1 MERGIQ
7 VFLVAGNRL
16 VRDAL
21 TRVITRK
28 GDIEVVGSHAF
39 SPDLCEALYAADF
52 DVLLI
57 DWSSA
62 GPAVLDI
69 FTELREQH
77 PARRSILLG
86 VRDEPIV
93 FLKAVKAGVRGILLE
108 DASASD
114 VAMAIRTV
122 AQGHAVCPPSLCT
135 YLFEQVFRQAESL
148 PSARIRVQLGLS
160 RREQQLIPYI
170 ARGMTNKEIAR
181 RLGLSEQ
188 TVKNHIHKMLQK
200 AGVNDR
206 LEVVEAC
213 ADQATPE
220 GPVAPP
226 AWP

>member
-1 MERGIQ
+1 MERGIR

-28 GDIEVVGSHAF
+28 GDIQVVGSHAF
-39 SPDLCEALYAADF
+39 SPDLCEVLFASDY

-57 DWSSA
+57 DWGSA
-62 GPAVLDI
+62 GPALLEMLS
-69 FTELREQH
+69 ELRERH
-77 PARRSILLG
+77 PARRCILLG
-86 VRDEPIV
+86 VRDEPIG

-114 VAMAIRTV
+114 VATAIRTV

-135 YLFEQVFRQAESL
+135 YLFEQVFRQAEAL
-148 PSARIRVQLGLS
+148 PSARIREQLGLS

-170 ARGMTNKEIAR
+170 ARGMTNKEIAH

-213 ADQATPE
+213 ADQPLPE
-220 GPVAPP
+220 GPMAPP

>member
-7 VFLVAGNRL
+7 VFLVVGNRL

-28 GDIEVVGSHAF
+28 GDIQVVGSHAF
-39 SPDLCEALYAADF
+39 SPDLSEALFASDY

-57 DWSSA
+57 DWGSA
-62 GPAVLDI
+62 GSAILD
-69 FTELREQH
+69 TLGELREQH

-86 VRDEPIV
+86 VRDEPIG

-114 VAMAIRTV
+114 VATAIRTV
-122 AQGHAVCPPSLCT
+122 AQGQAVCPPSLCT
-135 YLFEQVFRQAESL
+135 YLFEHVFRQAPRL
-148 PSARIRVQLGLS
+148 PSAQIRVQLGLS
-160 RREQQLIPYI
+160 RREQQLIPLI
-170 ARGMTNKEIAR
+170 ARGMTNKEIAKS
-181 RLGLSEQ
+181 LSLSEQ

-200 AGVNDR
+200 TGVSDR

-213 ADQATPE
+213 AENAPLE
-220 GPVAPP
+220 GAVGPP